1 MDPVYFRDRLAA
13 GGAAIGAL
21 VSGIPDG
28 LAGRRPAPDR
38 WSILEIVCHLRDEER
53 EDFRLRIGFTLDR
66 PGEPW
71 PGIDPVGWVS
81 ARRYAETDF
90 ATALADFQAE
100 RRASLD
106 WLANLGTRDWSRAY
120 EHPKLGRMTAGD
132 LLASWACHDLLHLRQ
147 LSGVMFALTGTEA
160 EPHRTFYAGSW

>member
-1 MDPVYFRDRLAA
+1 MDPIFFHDRLAA

-21 VSGIPDG
+21 VAGIPDG
-28 LAGRRPAPDR
+28 LVGRRPAPDR

-53 EDFRLRIGFTLDR
+53 EDFRLRIGFTFDR

-81 ARRYAETDF
+81 ARRYAETHF
-90 ATALADFQAE
+90 ATALAEFQAE
-100 RRASLD
+100 RRSSLD
-106 WLANLGTRDWSRAY
+106 WLANLGIRDWSRAY

-132 LLASWACHDLLHLRQ
+132 LLVSWACHDLLHLRQ
-147 LSGVMFALTGTEA
+147 ISGVLFALTGTEA